1 MAKHEGPDGRLFVE
15 VEPGVCEEI
24 MKVESFEMEF
34 TMEVDQICPEM
45 ISLLKPISAK
55 LS

>member
-1 MAKHEGPDGRLFVE
+1 MGHDGSDGRLFVE
-15 VEPGVCEEI
+15 VEPGVWEEL

-34 TMEVDQICPEM
+34 TMEANTICPEM